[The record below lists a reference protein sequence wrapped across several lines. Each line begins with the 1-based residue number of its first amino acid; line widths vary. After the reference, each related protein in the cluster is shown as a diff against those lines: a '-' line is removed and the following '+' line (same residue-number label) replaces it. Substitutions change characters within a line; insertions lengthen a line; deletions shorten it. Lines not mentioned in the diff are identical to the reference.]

1 MKMSVSDYYD
11 SCLTSEKQELA
22 KYLSEDGLL
31 NLKNTAIKNKNL
43 LDEVFIES
51 LNVLKNKR
59 HLLTKEQEDFINS
72 LATKIKYF

>member
-1 MKMSVSDYYD
+1 MSVSEFYD

-31 NLKNTAIKNKNL
+31 NLKNTVLKNKNL
-43 LDEVFIES
+43 LDEIFIES
-51 LNVLKNKR
+51 LSVLKDRR

-72 LATKIKYF
+72 VANKIKHF